1 MAQKKVPYRRRRLG
15 KRLRRMRE
23 AAGFTIKDAAIRLEK
38 ARTSLVRIE
47 KGEYLTDVHLVKSM
61 MDLYDHWD
69 ENLLDLTRDALKPS
83 WVAAYGIKDFGYID
97 VETEASR
104 VRNYAGMHLPGLLHA
119 DPYIRALFEQ
129 THRGRSLEELAS
141 AFKVR
146 SIRRERLRAEEAP
159 LEFVAIIDEAA
170 LRREI
175 GGPEVMR
182 AQLQHMIAMAA
193 LPTVTL
199 QVLEM
204 RGCPTAALNGA
215 FTLLDFPDPDEPDL
229 LYHEYVTGALH
240 IDDREEVREAKL
252 VFDALRSVALNP
264 ADSVAL
270 IEQLI

>member
-104 VRNYAGMHLPGLLHA
+104 VCDYPGMHLPGLLHIE
-119 DPYIRALFEQ
+119 PYVRALFENS
-129 THRGRSLEELAS
+129 HRHRTPEQISNQLI
-141 AFKVR
+141 VR
-146 SIRRERLRAEEAP
+146 RIRKDRLRDRDNP
-159 LEFVAIIDEAA
+159 LELVTIIDEAA

-182 AQLQHMIAMAA
+182 AQLKYLIEMAA
-193 LPTVTL
+193 EPTVTL

-204 RGCPTAALNGA
+204 NGCPPDALGGA
-215 FTLLDFPDPDEPDL
+215 FTLLEFPDPSEPEL
-229 LYHEYVTGALH
+229 LYHEYLTGALH
-240 IDDREEVREAKL
+240 IDDKTEVREARL
-252 VFDALRSVALNP
+252 VFEMLSEAALGP

-270 IEQLI
+270 IERLL